1 MYLGLVVLHLG
12 LVLALR
18 WSVDKMMSG
27 ASGQAAMLPLSDLSG
42 ESEQDWKAWRERVL

>member
-1 MYLGLVVLHLG
+1 MYLGRVVLHLG

-27 ASGQAAMLPLSDLSG
+27 ASGHAVMLPLSDLSG
-42 ESEQDWKAWRERVL
+42 ECEQAWEAWLERVL